1 MILKW
6 KNIKEK
12 VMIRIKQSR
21 GKIINLDNNEITYY
35 YYRIIY
41 LKLNFIYFS
50 FKNFISVEYN
60 NFWKSNLISDMYKSL
75 NNIFQF
81 IFHFLK
87 KLWIK

>member
-41 LKLNFIYFS
+41 LPVSVCKIKFYLLLTQKLYLCGI
-50 FKNFISVEYN
+50 
-60 NFWKSNLISDMYKSL
+60 
-75 NNIFQF
+75 Q
-81 IFHFLK
+81 
-87 KLWIK
+87 